1 MIDKF
6 TIKLI
11 QIAKW
16 TSLITVILF
25 IVIKQLQQQNIVA
38 YYPLALAS
46 FFGLAAIE
54 ALVCN
59 KISISGFVI
68 EKTKSKL
75 LFLCTVI
82 CLAIISLIFV
92 AKFACNITAL

>member
-1 MIDKF
+1 MNNKF

-11 QIAKW
+11 QTVKW
-16 TSLITVILF
+16 ASLLIIILF

-38 YYPLALAS
+38 YYPLAFAS
-46 FFGLAAIE
+46 FFGFAAVE

-75 LFLCTVI
+75 YFLSIVI
-82 CLAIISLIFV
+82 CLVLVSVMFV
-92 AKFACNITAL
+92 ARFVCNIITL